1 MYQVKKHNCN
11 TCKGIVDAGKYC
23 PDCGLHNTGKEL
35 GIWNF
40 ILEGVEQ
47 IVSLEKGFIQG
58 FKNSLLHPRDIVLDY
73 YNGYRNHSPS
83 PGKMVL
89 YTLLSLGILYLI
101 FGRIGVLDVTVS
113 GEQKDDF
120 NALKLFMIILIPF
133 LLLSS
138 KLLYWSSFKG
148 WVVHMISIAFLFLPR
163 FILLVIA
170 FAIASIMSE
179 EPALFISLGLIVTLL
194 WFFFTNALALNK
206 EGVGKRILLAIAHF
220 AIFIGLILV
229 VLIILVLSTMAEV
242 HVG

>member
-1 MYQVKKHNCN
+1 MHQVKKHNCN

-23 PDCGLHNTGKEL
+23 PDCGLHNTGKKSGL
-35 GIWNF
+35 WNF

-58 FKNSLLHPRDIVLDY
+58 FKNSMLYPKNIVIDY

-89 YTLLSLGILYLI
+89 YTLLSLGILFLI
-101 FGRIGVLDVTVS
+101 FGRIGVLDVTIG
-113 GEQKDDF
+113 GEEKDDF
-120 NALKLFMIILIPF
+120 NALKIFMISLIPFMII
-133 LLLSS
+133 SS

-148 WVVHMISIAFLFLPR
+148 WVIHMISIAFLFLPR
-163 FILLVIA
+163 FILLVIT
-170 FAIASIMSE
+170 FAIVSVKSE
-179 EPALFISLGLIVTLL
+179 EPTLFILLGLVFTLL
-194 WFFFTNALALNK
+194 WFFYTNALALNK
-206 EGVGKRILLAIAHF
+206 EDIGKRVLLAIAHF

-229 VLIILVLSTMAEV
+229 VLIIPVLSTTAEV